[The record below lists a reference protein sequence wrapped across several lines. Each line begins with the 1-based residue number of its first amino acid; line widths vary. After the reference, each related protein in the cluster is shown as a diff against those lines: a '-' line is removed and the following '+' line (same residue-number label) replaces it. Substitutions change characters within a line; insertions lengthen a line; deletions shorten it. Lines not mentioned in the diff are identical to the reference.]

1 MRVLSYLDAVPRETY
16 VHEHLY
22 AYKADDELV
31 ACIDDVD
38 DDAYYDFFVLFYCS
52 SSKRMN

>member
-38 DDAYYDFFVLFYCS
+38 DDAYYDFLFCFIVLLQ
-52 SSKRMN
+52 NE